1 MLEPGV
7 AAQGNVHNYRLGR
20 AAADNPGGPLDHVGR
35 SDDAGEV
42 DLGELDVQ
50 FGRLER
56 FRRAHLQADEGS
68 RVVFL
73 PQFDPA
79 RVSQANGSEDRGR
92 QIPGPHHP
100 PAYKNLRL

>member
-1 MLEPGV
+1 
-7 AAQGNVHNYRLGR
+7 
-20 AAADNPGGPLDHVGR
+20 
-35 SDDAGEV
+35 
-42 DLGELDVQ
+42 
-50 FGRLER
+50 
-56 FRRAHLQADEGS
+56 
-68 RVVFL
+68 VFF